1 MLLLYTVILQTD
13 VLLAQTASTMKAH
26 IIFLSS
32 SATKVSTP
40 NYTLISF
47 TKRYI
52 LIVVAKLFLDIRQ
65 TSLMSLLAKQLFK
78 TGLATFKQNH
88 LVTCVKSKVVPGN
101 HC

>member
-1 MLLLYTVILQTD
+1 MLFICYLYCLHRLLDIIPVI
-13 VLLAQTASTMKAH
+13 
-26 IIFLSS
+26 
-32 SATKVSTP
+32 ATKVSTP